1 MEMWWL
7 IIDGDV
13 VAHWWRC
20 GGSLVE
26 MWWLTGG
33 DVLTKLQYCFELYYF
48 NSFFCCLLNVFS
60 PKRLCTVCSE
70 LFFVIQYYRPPIVDQ
85 FSPIACDTVLALSTR
100 HELFFFFF
108 LFSEELES

>member
-1 MEMWWL
+1 MVKLWKCSDSFPNRWWL

-48 NSFFCCLLNVFS
+48 NSFFV
-60 PKRLCTVCSE
+60 VC
-70 LFFVIQYYRPPIVDQ
+70 
-85 FSPIACDTVLALSTR
+85 
-100 HELFFFFF
+100 
-108 LFSEELES
+108 